1 MTRGGVF
8 RRGKKKK
15 KGRKKWEKGRQK
27 EGKGKK
33 KRKQGKKC
41 AKKGRK
47 VKKGHFSYD
56 FSSLKN
62 FLRFWQTF
70 DKTFSISDCQNLI
83 IGQS

>member
-1 MTRGGVF
+1 MGKFFEGEK
-8 RRGKKKK
+8 RRKREEKSGKREDK
-15 KGRKKWEKGRQK
+15 K

-83 IGQS
+83 IDQS